1 MLDLGLL
8 WVLLQSGS
16 VFSRVC
22 NLNTNKGKGMDGIR
36 RKKEEKM
43 IKTKLKST
51 VYLSTLLAFP
61 DLLSSRSN
69 KQHSIIFYV
78 VKREQPTF
86 DCYVIIINNGI
97 YFSNS

>member
-51 VYLSTLLAFP
+51 IYLSALLAFP

-69 KQHSIIFYV
+69 KQHSMS
-78 VKREQPTF
+78 
-86 DCYVIIINNGI
+86 N
-97 YFSNS
+97 YFLRC